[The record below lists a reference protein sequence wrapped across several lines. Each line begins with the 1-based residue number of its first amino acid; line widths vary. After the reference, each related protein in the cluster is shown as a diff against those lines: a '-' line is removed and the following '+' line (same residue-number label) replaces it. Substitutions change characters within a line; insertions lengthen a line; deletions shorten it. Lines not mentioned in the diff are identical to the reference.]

1 MTSTMMLGAP
11 IHAINDTEAPVLC
24 SRADPIYLYILSIV
38 VFSSRDYTGGLTVAM
53 YELQSQAPSTPSC
66 EKKDGLEDA
75 PADRK
80 STRLNS
86 SHSGESRMPSSA

>member
-66 EKKDGLEDA
+66 EKKDGLE
-75 PADRK
+75 
-80 STRLNS
+80 NENWV
-86 SHSGESRMPSSA
+86 SGHFTGCGIIPVVEN